1 MKKKSILFLMAI
13 GSTFAIHA
21 QTADEI
27 VSNFFKNSGGLEN
40 WRKLNSIK
48 MEGKLAMRGMG
59 EMPVTILLKRPAMTK
74 VIINFQGPEF
84 IQAYDGTIG
93 WRINPM
99 LGSADPIKLSGD
111 EIKEY
116 SNQKFENDFV
126 DYQIKGHS
134 ITLLGEEIVDGI
146 NCYKIQ
152 MIKNKNND
160 QEESVEVTFFEKE
173 KFLPRMKSA
182 RAQSGPDKG
191 MEVNTHMT
199 NYKEVDGYLIP
210 TIIED
215 MINNQSIRK
224 ITVEKM
230 QLNVTI
236 DDDAFTFPKK

>member
-1 MKKKSILFLMAI
+1 MAI
-13 GSTFAIHA
+13 ACSFAIHA

-40 WRKLNSIK
+40 WRKLNTIK
-48 MEGKLAMRGMG
+48 MVGKLAVQGMGG

-84 IQAYDGTIG
+84 VQAYDGTIG

-99 LGSADPIKLSGD
+99 QGSADPVKLAGD

-134 ITLLGEEIVDGI
+134 ITLLGEEIVDGV

-160 QEESVEVTFFEKE
+160 QEEYIEVTFFEKE
-173 KFLPRMKSA
+173 NFLPRMKSA
-182 RAQSGPDKG
+182 TAQAGPAKG

-224 ITVEKM
+224 ITVEKIM
-230 QLNVTI
+230 LNVTI
-236 DDDAFTFPKK
+236 DDAEFVFPK